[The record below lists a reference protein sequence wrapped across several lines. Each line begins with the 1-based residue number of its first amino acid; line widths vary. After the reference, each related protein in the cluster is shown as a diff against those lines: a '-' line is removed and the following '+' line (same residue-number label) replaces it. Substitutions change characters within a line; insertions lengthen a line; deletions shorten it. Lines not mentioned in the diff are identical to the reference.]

1 MSLGGESS
9 HTEPQ
14 NPKRLDAV
22 KTPGIPWVKARDD
35 PMEQMAHLL
44 AAHQSELD
52 AVQASARL
60 FGGWIGWLMGILILT
75 MASDNSLIFQFTM
88 YLEPSSQ
95 LSICQYIRSL
105 WFQIYRESEDEGNIL

>member
-9 HTEPQ
+9 HINPQ
-14 NPKRLDAV
+14 IPKRFDAV
-22 KTPGIPWVKARDD
+22 KTPGIPSVKARDD

-60 FGGWIGWLMGILILT
+60 FGGWIGWFNGD
-75 MASDNSLIFQFTM
+75 ADPYHGF
-88 YLEPSSQ
+88 
-95 LSICQYIRSL
+95 
-105 WFQIYRESEDEGNIL
+105 W